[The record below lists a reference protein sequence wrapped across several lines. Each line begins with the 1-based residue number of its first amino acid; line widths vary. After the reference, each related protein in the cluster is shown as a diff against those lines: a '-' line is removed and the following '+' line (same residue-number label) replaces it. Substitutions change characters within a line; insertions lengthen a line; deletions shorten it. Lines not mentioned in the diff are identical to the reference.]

1 MIIFPGREFCAFL
14 VLVLRT
20 QKKANLKISLLII
33 LVTCA
38 ASVFA
43 QDEKV
48 TISGYL
54 RDETSKEVI
63 LFAKVVVPELS
74 TGVVTNEYGFF
85 SIEVPK
91 KDSYTLK
98 FVSMEHPP
106 FTKEISG
113 LESQIIDVELPKS
126 KEQQVQ
132 EVTVRARKSEGEE
145 NVTNTEVSVVRLD
158 IKKAKMLP
166 ALGGETDVIKVAQLL
181 PGINRGVEGGTDFFV
196 RGGDGDQNLI
206 LVDEATV
213 YNPGHLFGFFS
224 VFNPDVIKEMTLYKG
239 GFPANYGGR
248 LSSVT
253 DIRMIDGDKQK
264 IHGEGGIGLLSS
276 RLTLQAP
283 IWKEKMSLMVSGRRT
298 YIDQVFKLTGNN
310 IPYFFYDFNGKIHY
324 RIGPRDQVS
333 VSTYF
338 GNDVLSVAEDAT
350 DSTDIFGFGFKL
362 GNFTQTARW
371 THIFNEKLFSNLS
384 VIHSRF
390 KYDIGGRY
398 GENNVVVKSAI
409 RDISLKYDFTY
420 FKSKATKI
428 KFGLQGI
435 NHNFRPNVVSTA
447 GDISDFLASSEGEL
461 ISTGEAAVYGNIFH
475 EFNEKW
481 KLDAGLRLSSGFLQ
495 GKFYGGIEPR
505 ANATRILNEKVSL
518 KASYSRMT
526 QYMHRVSSSS
536 VALPTDLWYPVTQNV
551 RPQIADQ
558 VAASY
563 NRYFPK
569 LKSALI
575 IEGYYKYMQ
584 NLTEY
589 KEGSN
594 VILNDNFE
602 ELLLQGN
609 GWSSGAEFLFRR
621 EEGRLTGW
629 VGYTVSWT
637 RRKFDGLNG
646 GNPFW
651 AKYDRRHYLTAV
663 GIFDIT
669 KRVSFSAIFELATG
683 ARFTPIVGQYIQ
695 PNAGLN
701 SVEIVN
707 IYAER
712 NSYKMS
718 TSNRLDV
725 NFVFKSKP
733 EKTKFA
739 WEWHLGAYNVY
750 NRATPFQIRVEVDD
764 NGQLKYTQP
773 GLFGFIPSVA
783 FNFKF

>member
-1 MIIFPGREFCAFL
+1 MNKSRKLILGFLERKTLSTLFILLAFG
-14 VLVLRT
+14 
-20 QKKANLKISLLII
+20 
-33 LVTCA
+33 
-38 ASVFA
+38 SVC
-43 QDEKV
+43 QEMV
-48 TISGYL
+48 TISGYVK
-54 RDETSKEVI
+54 DETSNEVI
-63 LFAKVVVPELS
+63 LFAKVVIPELK
-74 TGVVTNEYGFF
+74 TGVETNEYGFF
-85 SIEVPK
+85 SIEVPRK
-91 KDSYTLK
+91 ESYMIK
-98 FVSMEHPP
+98 FVSQEHPP
-106 FTKEISG
+106 FQQVISAMK
-113 LESQIIDVELPKS
+113 SQIIEVELPKD
-126 KEQQVQ
+126 KEQQVK
-132 EVTVRARKSEGEE
+132 EVTVRARRSEGEE
-145 NVTNTEVSVVRLD
+145 NVKNTEVSVIRLD

-253 DIRMIDGDKQK
+253 DIRMIDGDKKK

-283 IWKEKMSLMVSGRRT
+283 IIKEKMSIMLSGRRT
-298 YIDQVFKLTGNN
+298 YIDHVFKMVGQNL
-310 IPYFFYDFNGKIHY
+310 PYFFYDLNGKIHY
-324 RIGPRDQVS
+324 KIGAKDQIMVS
-333 VSTYF
+333 SYF
-338 GNDVLSVAEDAT
+338 GNDVLSVNSDAT
-350 DSTDIFGFGFKL
+350 DSTDLFGFGFKL

-371 THIFNEKLFSNLS
+371 THIFGQKLFSNLS
-384 VIHSRF
+384 LIHSRF
-390 KYDIGGRY
+390 KYDIGGKF
-398 GENNVVVKSAI
+398 GLNNVVIKSAI
-409 RDISLKYDFTY
+409 RDFSMKYDFTY
-420 FKSKATKI
+420 FKSKSTKI
-428 KFGLQGI
+428 KFGVHGI
-435 NHNFRPNVVSTA
+435 NHNFRPNVISTA
-447 GDISDFLASSEGEL
+447 GDISDFLSSREGDL
-461 ISTGEAAVYGNIFH
+461 IATGEAAIYANIFH

-481 KLDAGLRLSSGFLQ
+481 KLDGGLRLSSGFLK

-505 ANATRILNEKVSL
+505 VNTTRILNEQMSL
-518 KASYSRMT
+518 KGSYSRMT

-536 VALPTDLWYPVTQNV
+536 VALPTDLWYPATQNV

-558 VAASY
+558 IAASY
-563 NRYFPK
+563 NVFFPK
-569 LKSALI
+569 LKSSLI

-594 VILNDNFE
+594 IILNDNFE
-602 ELLLQGN
+602 DLLLQGN
-609 GWSSGAEFLFRR
+609 GWSTGAEFLLRK

-629 VGYTVSWT
+629 IGYTISWT
-637 RRKFDGLNG
+637 KRKFDELNG
-646 GNPFW
+646 GEAFW

-663 GIFDIT
+663 GIFDISP
-669 KRVSFSAIFELATG
+669 RVSFSAIFELATG
-683 ARFTPIVGQYIQ
+683 ARFTPIVGQYLQ
-695 PNAGLN
+695 PNAGL
-701 SVEIVN
+701 SSIDVIN

-718 TSNRLDV
+718 TSHRLDV

-739 WEWHLGAYNVY
+739 WEWHLGGYNVY
-750 NRATPFQIRVEVDD
+750 HRATPFRITVVQDQD
-764 NGQLKYTQP
+764 TGKLKYSQP